1 MEKKINEFVEQTL
14 KALDIS
20 EDNPQL
26 AVRGFEYELPESNKE
41 CILVIGLNP
50 AGDENTAQYEKEA
63 RTYLYS
69 LNTEVKDTPYVYNN
83 YYKPIYNLI
92 NETCKKDAK
101 WHWCNKDYDV
111 LKEELNNS
119 ELKKDIDDILEEYKN
134 HEVRKYTIF
143 VGDMFYFHETN
154 SNNLP
159 FKKDISFSDYCKN
172 MLKLHIDTLEKNGMK
187 IKFIYVNN
195 SKVSKWLCGDTIK
208 SSTVWD
214 ETNGTKVFFNRMLSG
229 GCDVFSIKRLEN
241 EIKVYLAN
249 NTSLDKK

>member
-20 EDNPQL
+20 EDNPRL

-69 LNTEVKDTPYVYNN
+69 LNTKVNDTPYVYNN
-83 YYKPIYNLI
+83 YYKPIYNLM
-92 NETCKKDAK
+92 NEIYENDAK
-101 WHWCNKDYDV
+101 WHWYNKNYED
-111 LKEELNNS
+111 LEEELNNS
-119 ELKKDIDDILEEYKN
+119 ELKEIASDILQEYKE
-134 HEVRKYTIF
+134 HEDRKYTIF

-154 SNNLP
+154 SNDLP
-159 FKKDISFSDYCKN
+159 FKSDISLSGYCKD
-172 MLKLHIDTLEKNGMK
+172 MLNLHIDTLEKNGMK

-208 SSTVWD
+208 SSTVWND
-214 ETNGTKVFFNRMLSG
+214 TNRTKVFFNRMLSG
-229 GCDVFSIKRLEN
+229 GCDDFSKKRLEN
-241 EIKVYLAN
+241 EIKDYLAN
-249 NTSLDKK
+249 ITSLD